1 MLLHEN
7 KVKQWRCLK
16 RVIVSSFYLG
26 NIPHSAR
33 PPSFNFSGAR
43 LTFVTKLH
51 RNEYTG
57 RKKNFQ
63 EEMRHFNSYLSS
75 LSELEILGNRSGE
88 AYARRQL
95 QELRKMKEKLSFRKF
110 FS

>member
-1 MLLHEN
+1 MSLNEN
-7 KVKQWRCLK
+7 ILF
-16 RVIVSSFYLG
+16 SG

-33 PPSFNFSGAR
+33 PPSFNFTGAR

-51 RNEYTG
+51 KNEFTG

-63 EEMRHFNSYLSS
+63 EEMRQYKGAVSGLNTLEMLNS
-75 LSELEILGNRSGE
+75 RRGE

-95 QELRKMKEKLSFRKF
+95 KELRQMKEKLAYRK
-110 FS
+110 